1 MITFQLNAAHSSLYM
16 AKNLKCSM
24 DKQLHKIRNTII
36 RDKIGFEKM
45 VGSHLRFKH
54 VGIKP
59 IEAR

>member
-1 MITFQLNAAHSSLYM
+1 M

-59 IEAR
+59 IEARY